1 MPLKVGL
8 LSGLSSQHIF
18 IRSIYGAG
26 ALSGGT
32 WGLQCGLIPF
42 RMQKSISKQLKKIQS
57 LNKIAHCELIK
68 KQDFRIVPF
77 SSESTIARLN
87 GPKAASIQHLS
98 YVIIHLVTEIR
109 IPLFCI
115 LEEERYYIV
124 IVERFAKFE
133 KFLMSELPLSL
144 AYKSVTTAQQAN
156 LDILK
161 LSLKVRCRG
170 HKQKI

>member
-42 RMQKSISKQLKKIQS
+42 RIQKSISKQLKKIQS

-87 GPKAASIQHLS
+87 GPKAASIYLN
-98 YVIIHLVTEIR
+98 LVQFMSVKPRVVYKTLIVCNHSSCNR
-109 IPLFCI
+109 NQNPSFLYTRGRT
-115 LEEERYYIV
+115 LLHRYSGTICEV
-124 IVERFAKFE
+124 
-133 KFLMSELPLSL
+133 
-144 AYKSVTTAQQAN
+144 
-156 LDILK
+156 
-161 LSLKVRCRG
+161 
-170 HKQKI
+170 